1 MCLINLFLFSLSNKN
16 SKNKIQS
23 LKSKDLIL
31 ISYIKFDSSMPF
43 NFRQWEFGQHDNNSG
58 IALLL
63 HDQK

>member
-43 NFRQWEFGQHDNNSG
+43 NFRQ
-58 IALLL
+58 
-63 HDQK
+63 